1 VKQLSVILVFVTV
14 GLSQNNS
21 LTSPKERENSFAFF
35 GGMGVHVVSA
45 PDFVEYINTV
55 TTFSQRVDDFGTAV
69 DFFGGA
75 EFPMDKEWGLKLE
88 HAYLFKSYSVPGKLG
103 GIYDL
108 YYSTQSPS
116 VIIQKVISGKGY
128 FFKIG
133 AGGGYHFG
141 YASQKVST
149 FGIVTEY
156 TSTGFGLKAEA
167 VGQTAFDDNFF
178 GYIGGS
184 FGWELFGELKD
195 NKGVNLFAPNSTSPV
210 TLRYFHAGVRFGVI
224 QYL

>member
-1 VKQLSVILVFVTV
+1 MKQLCILFVFVTF
-14 GLSQNNS
+14 GLSQDNS
-21 LTSPKERENSFAFF
+21 LSAPKVRDNSFAFF

-45 PDFVEYINTV
+45 PDIVEYINTV
-55 TTFSQRVDDFGTAV
+55 TIFSQRVDDFGTAV
-69 DFFGGA
+69 DFFGGV
-75 EFPMDKEWGLKLE
+75 EFPIANDWGVKLE

-108 YYSTQSPS
+108 YYSTQSPT
-116 VIIQKVISGKGY
+116 ITIQKIISGKGF

-156 TSTGFGLKAEA
+156 VSSGIGVKADV

-184 FGWELFGELKD
+184 LGWEFLGELKD
-195 NKGVNLFAPNSTSPV
+195 SKGLNLFAPNSTSPV
-210 TLRYFHAGVRFGVI
+210 SLRYFHAGIRFGII